1 MFSGIEATTATAN
14 ICKSRC
20 RYRVWKFS
28 HDIICEQDH
37 NVHQLLCEACKSMG
51 TGLDCVY
58 HSSVCNS
65 CQSRALSYFHSKL
78 YTFYSL
84 QPGRPTGIVHLKVRI
99 PVEDLKLSHG
109 GTILRCVGFYQCNP
123 LDINRAQ
130 QWIPSSQRFEN
141 ICKKDREAEV
151 FSPGPGLFLKFHLKL
166 DDDGDANTQSSPTRP
181 PPTDV
186 SSSSVPTTESAGNLL
201 RRQQKQLEERLRRQ
215 LCQKEEK
222 FRRLRK
228 EIRRLRAAL
237 LQFSTDP
244 ALSRLTEV
252 AMNES

>member
-65 CQSRALSYFHSKL
+65 CQSRALSYFHWKL

-109 GTILRCVGFYQCNP
+109 GTILRCVGSYQCNP
-123 LDINRAQ
+123 LDVNCAQ
-130 QWIPSSQRFEN
+130 QWIPSSKKIEN
-141 ICKKDREAEV
+141 KAKLREAEV
-151 FSPGPGLFLKFHLKL
+151 FNAGPGTFLDFDVKL
-166 DDDGDANTQSSPTRP
+166 DGNDDANTPSNTASTSSLFATSDSHP
-181 PPTDV
+181 
-186 SSSSVPTTESAGNLL
+186 SSNYHPSHPSTNQILLISDLRIAPYQAYTLHAGG
-201 RRQQKQLEERLRRQ
+201 
-215 LCQKEEK
+215 
-222 FRRLRK
+222 RK
-228 EIRRLRAAL
+228 ENGRRAPGPRPY
-237 LQFSTDP
+237 D
-244 ALSRLTEV
+244 
-252 AMNES
+252 